1 MNKPKILI
9 WSDFVAPTGFANVAK
24 NLFDELHKKFHVSIV
39 GINYHGDRKYDTEKY
54 FVYSVSRDDMLG
66 IKRLPAIIKRENPDV
81 LLLFQDIFYI
91 ADHIEKFKKE
101 LSSTAKVIIYF
112 PVDGAPF
119 SQAWKGTFKHA
130 NAIITYSD
138 WAIKTI
144 RETIDI
150 PQEIFKL
157 YHGVDTNIF
166 KPLKMENIK
175 QIRKSLSWT
184 NKFVAI
190 NINRFQPRKAVPLS
204 ARAFS
209 LFAKGYKL
217 CRCGNH
223 MPLNRVSCDLN
234 MCSVKDII
242 EVIKHNR
249 KDVFYYLH
257 MMPQEASM
265 GPGRANLLQ
274 NHLLNAGFDDD
285 DANTILGMNT
295 ANIYNQEVSEGQLNE
310 LYNASNLNISS
321 TLGEG
326 CGLSLLES
334 AATGTPSIAP
344 RNSAIPEVLNGTGTL
359 INNSNLMNQALDN
372 GHLRPVVNIWE
383 MALAW
388 EKEYQ
393 KWKNSDQEVIIDQD
407 CLNNIND
414 NFMWQDKRDLLH
426 KIIENTMNG
435 KRE

>member
-1 MNKPKILI
+1 MDKLKILI
-9 WSDFVAPTGFANVAK
+9 WSDFVAPTGFAIVAK
-24 NLFDELHKKFHVSIV
+24 NLFDELHKKYDVSIV

-101 LSSTAKVIIYF
+101 LKPTAKTIIYF
-112 PVDGAPF
+112 PVDGSPF
-119 SQAWKGTFKHA
+119 SQAWKSTFKHA
-130 NAIITYSD
+130 DAIITYSD

-144 RETIDI
+144 KETAEVS
-150 PQEIFKL
+150 QEIHKL

-166 KPLKMENIK
+166 KPLKMEAIK
-175 QIRKSLSWT
+175 QIRKSLNWT

-217 CRCGNH
+217 CKCGHH

-234 MCSVKDII
+234 MCPPEDIL
-242 EVIKHNR
+242 EVVERNR
-249 KDVFYYLH
+249 RDVFYYLH

-274 NHLLNAGFDDD
+274 NHLLNAGFDDE
-285 DANTILGMNT
+285 DANTILGMNS
-295 ANIYNQEVSEGQLNE
+295 ANIYNEEVSEKQLNE
-310 LYNASNLNISS
+310 LYNSSNINVSS

-359 INNSNLMNQALDN
+359 INNTTLMNQALDN
-372 GHLRPVVNIWE
+372 GHLRPIVDVWA
-383 MALAW
+383 MAQAW

-393 KWKNSDQEVIIDQD
+393 RWKNSGQEMTIDQN
-407 CLNNIND
+407 CLDNIHK

-426 KIIENTMNG
+426 KIIEDTLNG
-435 KRE
+435 